1 MYEDVE
7 MAACQKEQKQGVEAV
22 VCKVARMMKQ
32 TQRYIAAP
40 SQHLIIIISFDYERD

>member
-1 MYEDVE
+1 
-7 MAACQKEQKQGVEAV
+7 MAACQKEQKQGVEVV

-40 SQHLIIIISFDYERD
+40 SQHLIIIIISFDYERDLNKSI